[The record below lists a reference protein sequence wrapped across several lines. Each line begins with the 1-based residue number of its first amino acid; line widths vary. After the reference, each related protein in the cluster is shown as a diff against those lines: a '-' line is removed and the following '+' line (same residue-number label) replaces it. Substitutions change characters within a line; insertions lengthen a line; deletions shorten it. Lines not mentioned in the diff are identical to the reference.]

1 MVALERI
8 TMATNATA
16 GYSGSDLTAAGTAV
30 SHGEVPYLRL
40 DPNGRP
46 IGAPVLEMRIHGVGG
61 APPEQNLES
70 PSTVLMSGDNSAG
83 FYRAWFPGGHPP
95 DGQPTR
101 LEAYCWGKLN
111 YGAMSRAAWLLLIP
125 FALVNLAHWTLPRT
139 AASRAW
145 HAALPSREAAAPAAS
160 EPTPTSRVSRA
171 LLRLIGLVL
180 TASFT
185 GTVGY
190 VLVDL
195 IAWQAANRQRLP
207 AWAGLYS
214 GFDPGPRMTISLLAA
229 LIVVSPL
236 FILSYRSARANDR
249 WDAGQAPKQSGFE
262 LSEPTLWRRNRTLTR
277 QRNCHTAV
285 AAATLLAIGAL
296 PTSSANGLRIAIFVW
311 AAAVALV
318 AAVLVVT
325 PWADRIAPGCAVVR
339 HPRLDAAVR
348 IGAYTTV
355 AAVGALAFAR
365 LGWRP
370 SSGNPKSNS
379 LPGSFGLQNALVITE
394 YVLAAALLG
403 WMLIQPGRSSGTTFL
418 RGFTGGIL
426 ALLGVCIATVFGSS
440 VVLTVANVLGK
451 PQTDKVLAA
460 DLSKQALILPRCVYA
475 GGAGF
480 FFTIVF
486 AVIAGLGMLIA
497 RHRLVKRYLRQGN
510 PFGVALSYSGRT
522 PPVGGTDGAAA
533 SLAKTWATSRL
544 TDLAPGAIALI
555 AVGTAVGVL
564 GYLADGFTAQPR
576 LEGFSSLANLGSLAA
591 GALTAALI
599 VYLRSAIS
607 SPGKRKLVSV
617 FWDVVTFWPRAAH
630 PLGPQSYPER
640 SVPEVVTR
648 VRRIVGSA
656 VGDESDPALAQQRT
670 EATHA
675 QGAIV
680 EEHSP
685 VLISGYSQGSPIAAA
700 VVAQLSPETT
710 ASVALLTLATPLHR
724 LYARAFPVW
733 FGDDQLLRLRASLT
747 VGPVC
752 RWTSLYRRTDY
763 IGGRIGHQDEQLPA
777 TAPDVLGSVDQE
789 IFDPPVLW
797 TGANPAPPA
806 RHLHSDWF
814 PDPQTRPAAEAL
826 AATLTAG

>member
-40 DPNGRP
+40 DPSGRP
-46 IGAPVLEMRIHGVGG
+46 VGAPVLELRIHGVGG

-70 PSTVLMSGDNSAG
+70 PSTVMLSGDSSAG
-83 FYRAWFPGGHPP
+83 FYREWFPGGRPP
-95 DGQPTR
+95 EVQPTR

-125 FALVNLAHWTLPRT
+125 FAVVNLAHWTLPRT
-139 AASRAW
+139 AASRTW
-145 HAALPSREAAAPAAS
+145 HAAQLTGEAAASAGS
-160 EPTPTSRVSRA
+160 EPTPTSAFARA
-171 LLRLIGLVL
+171 MLRLIGLVL

-195 IAWQAANRQRLP
+195 IAWQAAKQDRLP
-207 AWAGLYS
+207 SWAGLYS
-214 GFDPGPRMTISLLAA
+214 GYGPGPRMTISLLAA
-229 LIVVSPL
+229 LIIVSPL
-236 FILSYRSARANDR
+236 FILSYRTARANDR
-249 WDAGQAPKQSGFE
+249 WDAGQGPKQPGFE

-277 QRNCHTAV
+277 QRYCHTAV
-285 AAATLLAIGAL
+285 AAATLLAIGAM
-296 PTSSANGLRIAIFVW
+296 PTSSVNGLRIAIFVA
-311 AAAVALV
+311 AAAVALT
-318 AAVLVVT
+318 AALLVMSR
-325 PWADRIAPGCAVVR
+325 WADRIAPDNAFDQ
-339 HPRLDAAVR
+339 HPHLDRAVR
-348 IGAYTTV
+348 IVAYATV
-355 AAVGALAFAR
+355 AAVIALALAR
-365 LGWRP
+365 LGWAP
-370 SSGNPKSNS
+370 SSDRSDS

-394 YVLAAALLG
+394 FALAGVLLAWIAVHPRWQSTA
-403 WMLIQPGRSSGTTFL
+403 QFL

-451 PQTDKVLAA
+451 PQTDQVPDAQ
-460 DLSKQALILPRCVYA
+460 LSKQALILPRCVYA

-480 FFTIVF
+480 FFTMVF

-497 RHRLVKRYLRQGN
+497 RHRLVTLYLRAGN
-510 PFGVALSYSGRT
+510 PFGVALTYAGRT
-522 PPVGGTDGAAA
+522 PSEGGSDAAAA

-544 TDLAPGAIALI
+544 TDFAPAAIALI
-555 AVGTAVGVL
+555 TVGTAAGVL
-564 GYLADGFTAQPR
+564 AYLADGFTAQPR

-591 GALTAALI
+591 GVLTAAFI

-670 EATHA
+670 EAAWTA
-675 QGAIV
+675 DAIV

-700 VVAQLSPETT
+700 VIAQLSPETIE
-710 ASVALLTLATPLHR
+710 SVALLTLAAPLHR

-826 AATLTAG
+826 AATL